1 MESSADGLRN
11 RYLKGKRRRDYVV
24 VVVDD
29 VVVVVVIVFGSVFAF
44 VGVVVF

>member
-29 VVVVVVIVFGSVFAF
+29 VVVVVIVFGSVFAF